1 MTLVDLSAMRHQACL
16 DDDPV
21 LISMERETGQ
31 QLGTALCIHPI
42 LHVCAV
48 GDFGITFRSI
58 FKVDVV
64 C

>member
-1 MTLVDLSAMRHQACL
+1 MRHQACL